1 MCTLGKP
8 NCNGEVFMLTGENSN
23 DHFILD
29 SHSSGSGQQHF
40 FTHCHIRYSP
50 DNVSKGNTS
59 R

>member
-29 SHSSGSGQQHF
+29 SHSSGSGQHHF
-40 FTHCHIRYSP
+40 FTHCHIR
-50 DNVSKGNTS
+50 
-59 R
+59 